1 MFFAAKHFDPQ
12 LGIDAH
18 TYLAPPGVWPT
29 LHIGIVMDPFDY
41 LPTIQ
46 VSPDNP
52 IVKGLSAM
60 DSAMQAGLDTIG
72 QGTAAPEVP
81 APPGAPA
88 GGGEMPAS
96 IPFPLGA
103 TVEVAGVRRANAG
116 TGGVDFHILVG
127 APMPVIKAPGGPQF
141 DDELFMGSRIV
152 LADGEPFSRISVP
165 VLACN
170 IVGLVPP
177 FRKKKAVKPLR
188 LSLMLP
194 TTFNVA
200 IPPQVFVG
208 GPPTI
213 SWGAMVQRGLFKALG
228 RAYTRVARRV
238 FKNMPPG
245 FLKCQVLRAEPVDIR
260 DGSVSVT
267 HEDFH
272 IPGRLPLSWTRVYA
286 SRDHGLAGHCGH
298 GWQTPADVRLAAEAD
313 GLLSL
318 QGPEEFALFPA
329 LPQAEGQQVLDV
341 VDGARLMRQG
351 TALVVRFKSGLRY
364 HFEDALSPEGQL
376 QAAAQPITRIEDACG
391 NHWRFVRQ
399 GGDLVRIA
407 ESGVDGL
414 PGRSIEVQS
423 RGGYIESMALRDPAT
438 GQDHPL
444 VRYRHADGDLLAA
457 IDALGAAREFAYLQH
472 RMARHTDR
480 TGLSFHYA
488 YDEQWRVVHAWG
500 DGGLHDY
507 RFAYNA
513 ALRQTEVTNSLGHL
527 TVVKFDEAGLP
538 LAEIDPLDG
547 VTTFE
552 YDDVGRTV
560 GVSEPGSLRT
570 SFSYDAYGN
579 LLQVRYPDGSTIGCE
594 YDGEGQLS
602 AIIDPLGQRWQHAC
616 DARGLPVS
624 QTDPLG
630 AITRFEHDRHGQL
643 VRHVTA
649 HDAITQLA
657 YDRHGLP
664 SEMTDPLGQTSRFAY
679 GVLGSLTM
687 HVDPLGRE
695 TRYEYDAKG
704 RLVRVTLPHGR
715 QVRCEYDAED
725 QIVLHVSEDG
735 TQSRLHYTGIGK
747 VAQLVQPNGKTIR
760 YDYDSEEQ
768 LVGITNQRGQR
779 YALAYDALGR
789 LVEEVDYWG
798 QSMRYT
804 YGASGYLQRRTDAMG
819 HSVMFDT
826 DAMGRVI
833 GKCFGDP
840 FNPGR
845 QTRESFVYDKAG
857 RLVEMRN
864 PASHIRRRFDAIGR
878 LIQEEQNGF
887 SVHSRY
893 DAMGQRIERRTSAGN
908 IVKVSYD
915 PRGQSSAVSI
925 NEQPSIRIARD
936 ALGRTVSEALGDRLQ
951 RQWRYDARGLPAA
964 QCLRRVDHDPHEAPV
979 FEVRY
984 EFDPRGNL
992 RRRSDSMLGEDRYDY
1007 DPMGHV
1013 MAHVDPLGRVERYI
1027 HDAAGDRLITHI
1039 RQSEM
1044 RRVMGGDA
1052 LPQDSWLREGEL
1064 NGASY
1069 MFDRA
1074 GNLCAR
1080 TQRRSGQE
1088 PATLHLQ
1095 WDANHRLRQ
1104 SSWQGGD
1111 RDGWQ
1116 TRYAYDA
1123 MGRRVCSSSTRPG
1136 GATRTTWYYWDGD
1149 VLLGEVAQQ
1158 EETGSAPVAAARW
1171 NAGGTL
1177 LDSASE
1183 RRRIF
1188 ALKLQHPQVREYV
1201 YRPDAAFEPLALI
1214 DRQAFDKATARLA
1227 TEGRPSFEGSV
1238 FLYHND
1244 INGAPTRLTDFHGNM
1259 VWCARYTAWGHAVL
1273 PKAAWVDQPLRLQG
1287 QQFDEDTGLH
1297 YNRYRYFDPHAGQF
1311 IGQDS
1316 IGLLGGPNLYGFAPN
1331 TFRWVDPL
1339 GQKCTHTAK
1348 NAKEIFA
1355 VIKAKWGGTKW
1366 DDPPMDAR
1374 AMREINAAIE
1384 RVRARDTSAFP
1395 HKDGTPYSNSPKD
1408 MDPNHMTSPD
1418 PAQTLNASGSYK
1430 EYTVKTPGVSGR
1442 GARRVVVDYVN
1453 RTAYYSHD
1461 HYHSFIDVTDWVFR

>member
-245 FLKCQVLRAEPVDIR
+245 LLKCQVLRAEPVDIR

-267 HEDFH
+267 HEDFS

-298 GWQTPADVRLAAEAD
+298 GWQTPADVRLAVEAD

-351 TALVVRFKSGLRY
+351 SALVVRFKSGLRY
-364 HFEDALSPEGQL
+364 HFEDALSPEGEP
-376 QAAAQPITRIEDACG
+376 QAAALPIARIEDACG

-399 GGDLVRIA
+399 GGELVRIA
-407 ESGVDGL
+407 ESGVNGL

-552 YDDVGRTV
+552 YDDAGRTV
-560 GVSEPGSLRT
+560 AVTAPGGLRT
-570 SFSYDAYGN
+570 GFTYDARGN
-579 LLQVRYPDGSTIGCE
+579 LLGVQRPDGSTIGCE
-594 YDGEGQLS
+594 YDDEDQLRV
-602 AIIDPLGQRWQHAC
+602 IVDPLGHCWQHTN
-616 DARGLPVS
+616 DARGLPAS

-630 AITRFEHDRHGQL
+630 AVTRFEYDAHGQL
-643 VRHVTA
+643 VRHVNA
-649 HDAITQLA
+649 RGAVTQLR
-657 YDRHGLP
+657 YDRYGLP
-664 SEMTDPLGQTSRFAY
+664 AQMIDALAHVTRFDYDALGRLRTQVNALGQRSRY
-679 GVLGSLTM
+679 
-687 HVDPLGRE
+687 HC
-695 TRYEYDAKG
+695 DAKG
-704 RLVRVTLPHGR
+704 RLQRITQHDGTQLT
-715 QVRCEYDAED
+715 CAYDAED
-725 QIVLHVSEDG
+725 RLARYADENGAVTELTYSG
-735 TQSRLHYTGIGK
+735 TGLIALR
-747 VAQLVQPNGKTIR
+747 VQPDGHAVR

-768 LVGITNQRGQR
+768 LVAVINPRGERHELTRDPLGRIVEEIDYWGQR
-779 YALAYDALGR
+779 RRFHYDASGRLLRSIDPMGRTISFRTDAMGRITHKTWPDTWGAGPAGAEDFRYDAAGRLVEARNAHSHFKHRFDALGR
-789 LVEEVDYWG
+789 LVEEQQG
-798 QSMRYT
+798 
-804 YGASGYLQRRTDAMG
+804 
-819 HSVMFDT
+819 
-826 DAMGRVI
+826 
-833 GKCFGDP
+833 
-840 FNPGR
+840 
-845 QTRESFVYDKAG
+845 SF
-857 RLVEMRN
+857 
-864 PASHIRRRFDAIGR
+864 
-878 LIQEEQNGF
+878 
-887 SVHSRY
+887 
-893 DAMGQRIERRTSAGN
+893 RIERAYDAAGNSVERKTSAGN
-908 IVKVSYD
+908 RVAVSYD
-915 PRGQSSAVSI
+915 LLNRPAAIAI
-925 NEQPSIRIARD
+925 NDETPITIERN
-936 ALGRTVSEALGDRLQ
+936 ALGQATVEHLSEHVVRTLRYNDQGLLAAQAVAKDGAPLFDTRFD
-951 RQWRYDARGLPAA
+951 YDAA
-964 QCLRRVDHDPHEAPV
+964 
-979 FEVRY
+979 
-984 EFDPRGNL
+984 GNL
-992 RRRSDSMLGEDRYDY
+992 TRRTDSQQGNDLYTH
-1007 DPMGHV
+1007 DPMGRILS
-1013 MAHVDPLGRVERYI
+1013 HVDPMGRVRHYLN
-1027 HDAAGDRLITHI
+1027 DPAGDRLRTSVRTVAMAQTASGQQQPEH
-1039 RQSEM
+1039 
-1044 RRVMGGDA
+1044 
-1052 LPQDSWLREGEL
+1052 WTREGEHE
-1064 NGASY
+1064 GWHY
-1069 MFDRA
+1069 VFDRA
-1074 GNLCAR
+1074 GNLTSR
-1080 TQRRSGQE
+1080 TQTRAPDQ
-1088 PATLHLQ
+1088 PALHLA
-1095 WDANHRLRQ
+1095 WDANQRLTQ
-1104 SSWQGGD
+1104 SRWERGPHHGEVTTY
-1111 RDGWQ
+1111 G
-1116 TRYAYDA
+1116 YDPL
-1123 MGRRVCSSSTRPG
+1123 GRRVFKRNT
-1136 GATRTTWYYWDGD
+1136 THTTWFFWDGD
-1149 VLLGEVAQQ
+1149 ALLGEACQENAVAPKAKK
-1158 EETGSAPVAAARW
+1158 SPV
-1171 NAGGTL
+1171 TSL
-1177 LDSASE
+1177 LE
-1183 RRRIF
+1183 RRRQEDAF
-1188 ALKLQHPQVREYV
+1188 RQLHAKTREFVLKPGT
-1201 YRPDAAFEPLALI
+1201 FEPLALI
-1214 DRQAFDKATARLA
+1214 DKDMPPPSVDTPEDTARVLHYHNA
-1227 TEGRPSFEGSV
+1227 PDGRP
-1238 FLYHND
+1238 LRMT
-1244 INGAPTRLTDFHGNM
+1244 TRDGQI
-1259 VWCARYTAWGHAVL
+1259 VWAVRYDVWGGIARKDCELLA
-1273 PKAAWVDQPLRLQG
+1273 QPIRCQG
-1287 QQFDEDTGLH
+1287 QQEDAETGLF
-1297 YNRYRYFDPHAGQF
+1297 YNRHRYFDPITGAYVSA
-1311 IGQDS
+1311 DP
-1316 IGLLGGPNLYGFAPN
+1316 IGLRGGVNPYAYGCSNPYF
-1331 TFRWVDPL
+1331 WIDPL
-1339 GQKCTHTAK
+1339 GLAASCERHLRSIDEQLQQGRRARIDVASK
-1348 NAKEIFA
+1348 
-1355 VIKAKWGGTKW
+1355 
-1366 DDPPMDAR
+1366 DD
-1374 AMREINAAIE
+1374 AIE
-1384 RVRARDTSAFP
+1384 LLLAYITGPAGRRGAFRNTTDQP
-1395 HKDGTPYSNSPKD
+1395 LPEGKKSE
-1408 MDPNHMTSPD
+1408 
-1418 PAQTLNASGSYK
+1418 SGSDWL
-1430 EYTVKTPGVSGR
+1430 PGGR
-1442 GARRVVVDYVN
+1442 GAYQREGTYHWDAADPN
-1453 RTAYYSHD
+1453 AKAGD
-1461 HYHSFIDVTDWVFR
+1461 HALEGNHLQIHNFDGKIIRIFFP

>member
-52 IVKGLSAM
+52 IVKGLGAM

-238 FKNMPPG
+238 FKNMPSG

-272 IPGRLPLSWTRVYA
+272 IPGRLPLNWTRIYA
-286 SRDHGLAGHCGH
+286 SRDHALPGHCGH
-298 GWQTPADVRLAAEAD
+298 GWQTPADVRLMVEAD

-364 HFEDALSPEGQL
+364 HFEDALSPEGEL
-376 QAAAQPITRIEDACG
+376 QAATLPITRIEDACG

-423 RGGYIESMALRDPAT
+423 SGGYIESMALRDPAT

-444 VRYRHADGDLLAA
+444 VRYLHADGDLLAA

-507 RFAYNA
+507 HFAYNA

-547 VTTFE
+547 VTTFAYDDAGRTVAVTDPEGLRTGFAYDARGNLLSVTQPDGNIVRSE
-552 YDDVGRTV
+552 YDDEDAVV
-560 GVSEPGSLRT
+560 AFVDPG
-570 SFSYDAYGN
+570 GH
-579 LLQVRYPDGSTIGCE
+579 
-594 YDGEGQLS
+594 
-602 AIIDPLGQRWQHAC
+602 RWEELC
-616 DARGLPVS
+616 DARGLAVS

-630 AITRFEHDRHGQL
+630 AVTRFEHDAYGQL
-643 VRHVTA
+643 VRHVNARGAVTLL
-649 HDAITQLA
+649 Q
-657 YDRHGLP
+657 YDRHGQVAAH
-664 SEMTDPLGQTSRFAY
+664 TDPLGYVSRFEY
-679 GVLGSLTM
+679 DLSGSPR
-687 HVDPLGRE
+687 VQIDALGRI
-695 TRYEYDAKG
+695 TRYHHDAKG
-704 RLVRVTLPHGR
+704 RLLRIEQPDDS
-715 QVRCEYDAED
+715 QIACEYDAED
-725 QIVLHVSEDG
+725 RIVRHTDEAGRQTKL
-735 TQSRLHYTGIGK
+735 TYTGAARIGRRIQ
-747 VAQLVQPNGKTIR
+747 ADGHAIH
-760 YDYDSEEQ
+760 YHYDSEER
-768 LVGITNQRGQR
+768 LIELTNERGER
-779 YALAYDALGR
+779 YELRYDALGR
-789 LVEEVDYWG
+789 ICEEVDYWG
-798 QSMRYT
+798 QSRRYHYDAAGRLTAAVDPLGQRIAFTTDKLGRITRKT
-804 YGASGYLQRRTDAMG
+804 YPDAMQPERLAQE
-819 HSVMFDT
+819 H
-826 DAMGRVI
+826 
-833 GKCFGDP
+833 
-840 FNPGR
+840 
-845 QTRESFVYDKAG
+845 FVYDTRG
-857 RLVEMRN
+857 QLVELRN
-864 PASHIRRRFDAIGR
+864 EASHVKYRFDAAGQ
-878 LIQEEQNGF
+878 LLEELQNGF
-887 SVHSRY
+887 RVAHRY
-893 DAMGQRIERRTSAGN
+893 DETGNRVLRESSAGN
-908 IVKVSYD
+908 RVISSFDLRDQLSSIAINDEPPVS
-915 PRGQSSAVSI
+915 V
-925 NEQPSIRIARD
+925 ARD
-936 ALGRTVSEALGDRLQ
+936 ALGRITHERLSPQVERRFAYDLNSRITAQAILKDAVSL
-951 RQWRYDARGLPAA
+951 
-964 QCLRRVDHDPHEAPV
+964 
-979 FEVRY
+979 
-984 EFDPRGNL
+984 FDT
-992 RRRSDSMLGEDRYDY
+992 RYDY
-1007 DPMGHV
+1007 DRAGNLAARRDSQQGVDAYHY
-1013 MAHVDPLGRVERYI
+1013 DPLGRVLEHINPLGRIERFF
-1027 HDAAGDRLITHI
+1027 HDPTGDRLQTRARQARATLHSNSGSEPADLRWTH
-1039 RQSEM
+1039 E
-1044 RRVMGGDA
+1044 GT
-1052 LPQDSWLREGEL
+1052 LDSLH
-1064 NGASY
+1064 Y
-1069 MFDRA
+1069 VFDRA
-1074 GNLCAR
+1074 GDLVSRRR
-1080 TQRRSGQE
+1080 TDVRSADE
-1088 PATLHLQ
+1088 DLDLL
-1095 WDANHRLRQ
+1095 WDANHRLVLSRK
-1104 SSWQGGD
+1104 GGQVTTY
-1111 RDGWQ
+1111 G
-1116 TRYAYDA
+1116 YDPL
-1123 MGRRVCSSSTRPG
+1123 GRRAFKRNPTH
-1136 GATRTTWYYWDGD
+1136 TTWFFWDGD
-1149 VLLGEVAQQ
+1149 ALLGEVKQPNHD
-1158 EETGSAPVAAARW
+1158 APQPATAAMGTAARLID
-1171 NAGGTL
+1171 AQKRQ
-1177 LDSASE
+1177 A
-1183 RRRIF
+1183 
-1188 ALKLQHPQVREYV
+1188 ALKTLHGLAREYV
-1201 YRPDAAFEPLALI
+1201 YRDQSFIPLLMI
-1214 DRQAFDKATARLA
+1214 DRQVPAA
-1227 TEGRPSFEGSV
+1227 SFV
-1238 FLYHND
+1238 CHFQVD
-1244 INGAPTRLTDFHGNM
+1244 PNGCPTRITDATGQTLWSASYATWGNITE
-1259 VWCARYTAWGHAVL
+1259 RHASDIAN
-1273 PKAAWVDQPLRLQG
+1273 PIRFQG
-1287 QQFDEDTGLH
+1287 QYFDEETGLH
-1297 YNRYRYFDPHAGQF
+1297 YNRYRYYDPHTARF
-1311 IGQDS
+1311 VSRDP
-1316 IGLLGGPNLYGFAPN
+1316 IGLLGGDDLHAYAKNPIE
-1331 TFRWVDPL
+1331 WIDPL
-1339 GQKCTHTAK
+1339 GLAK
-1348 NAKEIFA
+1348 KKQTRKGSTEPTLPEK
-1355 VIKAKWGGTKW
+1355 VIAMEGKLRLEHYFRSGDHAPAHFHLRGEGGLNIQIGQNGKPLNGKDELTKSQ
-1366 DDPPMDAR
+1366 
-1374 AMREINAAIE
+1374 REFVEKNKSKLRRGVDKIQRWHRYHNLP
-1384 RVRARDTSAFP
+1384 S
-1395 HKDGTPYSNSPKD
+1395 DGPC
-1408 MDPNHMTSPD
+1408 
-1418 PAQTLNASGSYK
+1418 
-1430 EYTVKTPGVSGR
+1430 
-1442 GARRVVVDYVN
+1442 
-1453 RTAYYSHD
+1453 
-1461 HYHSFIDVTDWVFR
+1461 

>member
-52 IVKGLSAM
+52 IVKGMAAV
-60 DSAMQAGLDTIG
+60 DGAMQAGLDTIG

-88 GGGEMPAS
+88 GGGEMPES

-141 DDELFMGSRIV
+141 EDELFMGSRIV
-152 LADGEPFSRISVP
+152 LADGEPFSRIGVP

-228 RAYTRVARRV
+228 RAYTRIARRV

-267 HEDFH
+267 HEDFSV
-272 IPGRLPLSWTRVYA
+272 PGRLPLSWTRVYA
-286 SRDHGLAGHCGH
+286 SRDHALPGHCGH
-298 GWQTPADVRLAAEAD
+298 GWQTPADVRLMAEAD

-364 HFEDALSPEGQL
+364 HFEDALSPEGAL
-376 QAAAQPITRIEDACG
+376 QAATLPIARIEDACG
-391 NHWRFVRQ
+391 NHWRFVRR
-399 GGDLVRIA
+399 GRDLVRIA

-560 GVSEPGSLRT
+560 AVTAPGGLRT
-570 SFSYDAYGN
+570 GFTYDARGN
-579 LLQVRYPDGSTIGCE
+579 LLGVRHPDGSIVGCE
-594 YDGEGQLS
+594 YDSDDQLL
-602 AIIDPLGQRWQHAC
+602 AVIDPLGHRWEHAS
-616 DARGLPVS
+616 DARGLPSS

-630 AITRFEHDRHGQL
+630 AVTRFEHDDRGQL
-643 VRHVTA
+643 VRHVNA
-649 HDAITQLA
+649 RGAVTQLR
-657 YDRHGLP
+657 YDRYGLP
-664 SEMTDPLGQTSRFAY
+664 AQMIDALTHVTRFDYDALGRLRTQVNALGQRSRY
-679 GVLGSLTM
+679 
-687 HVDPLGRE
+687 HC
-695 TRYEYDAKG
+695 DAKG
-704 RLVRVTLPHGR
+704 RLQRITQHDGAQLT
-715 QVRCEYDAED
+715 CAYDAED
-725 QIVLHVSEDG
+725 RLVRYADENGAITELTYSG
-735 TQSRLHYTGIGK
+735 TGLIARR
-747 VAQLVQPNGKTIR
+747 VQPDGHAVR

-768 LVGITNQRGQR
+768 LVAVVNPRGER
-779 YALAYDALGR
+779 HELTRDPLGR
-789 LVEEVDYWG
+789 IVEEIDYWG
-798 QSMRYT
+798 QCRRFHYD
-804 YGASGYLQRRTDAMG
+804 ASGRLLRSIDPMGRTISF
-819 HSVMFDT
+819 HT
-826 DAMGRVI
+826 DAMGRI
-833 GKCFGDP
+833 THKTWPEISGGAPAGAEDF
-840 FNPGR
+840 R
-845 QTRESFVYDKAG
+845 YDAAG
-857 RLVEMRN
+857 RLVEARN
-864 PASHIRRRFDAIGR
+864 AHSHFKHRFDALGH
-878 LIQEEQNGF
+878 LVEEQQGSF
-887 SVHSRY
+887 
-893 DAMGQRIERRTSAGN
+893 RIERAYDAAGNSVERKTSAGN
-908 IVKVSYD
+908 RVAVRYD
-915 PRGQSSAVSI
+915 LLNRPAEIAI
-925 NEQPSIRIARD
+925 NDEPPITIERN
-936 ALGRTVSEALGDRLQ
+936 ALGQATAEHLSEHVVRTLRYNDQGLVAAQAVAKDGAPLFDTRFD
-951 RQWRYDARGLPAA
+951 YDAA
-964 QCLRRVDHDPHEAPV
+964 
-979 FEVRY
+979 
-984 EFDPRGNL
+984 GNL
-992 RRRSDSMLGEDRYDY
+992 TRRTDSQQGNDLYTH
-1007 DPMGHV
+1007 DPMGRILS
-1013 MAHVDPLGRVERYI
+1013 HVDPMGRVRHYLS
-1027 HDAAGDRLITHI
+1027 DPAGDRLRTNVRIVAMAQTASGQQQPEH
-1039 RQSEM
+1039 
-1044 RRVMGGDA
+1044 
-1052 LPQDSWLREGEL
+1052 WTREGEHE
-1064 NGASY
+1064 GWHY
-1069 MFDRA
+1069 VFDRA
-1074 GNLCAR
+1074 GNLTSR
-1080 TQRRSGQE
+1080 TQTRAPNQ
-1088 PATLHLQ
+1088 PALHLA
-1095 WDANHRLRQ
+1095 WDTNQRLTQ
-1104 SSWQGGD
+1104 SRWERGPHHGEVTTY
-1111 RDGWQ
+1111 G
-1116 TRYAYDA
+1116 YDPL
-1123 MGRRVCSSSTRPG
+1123 GRRVFKRNT
-1136 GATRTTWYYWDGD
+1136 THTTWFFWDGD
-1149 VLLGEVAQQ
+1149 ALLGEACQ
-1158 EETGSAPVAAARW
+1158 ENALVPKTKKSPV
-1171 NAGGTL
+1171 TSL
-1177 LDSASE
+1177 LE
-1183 RRRIF
+1183 RRKQED
-1188 ALKLQHPQVREYV
+1188 ALRQLHAKTREFV
-1201 YRPDAAFEPLALI
+1201 LKPGTFEPLALI
-1214 DRQAFDKATARLA
+1214 DKEMPPSSVDTSEDTARVLH
-1227 TEGRPSFEGSV
+1227 
-1238 FLYHND
+1238 YHND
-1244 INGAPTRLTDFHGNM
+1244 PDGR
-1259 VWCARYTAWGHAVL
+1259 
-1273 PKAAWVDQPLRLQG
+1273 PLRMTTRDGQIVWAVRYDVWGGIARKDCELLAQPIRCQG
-1287 QQFDEDTGLH
+1287 QQEDAETGLF
-1297 YNRYRYFDPHAGQF
+1297 YNRHRYFDPI
-1311 IGQDS
+1311 IGAYVSADP
-1316 IGLLGGPNLYGFAPN
+1316 IGLRGGVNPYAYGCSNPYF
-1331 TFRWVDPL
+1331 WIDPL
-1339 GQKCTHTAK
+1339 GLAASCERHLRSIDEQLQQGRRARIDVASK
-1348 NAKEIFA
+1348 
-1355 VIKAKWGGTKW
+1355 
-1366 DDPPMDAR
+1366 DD
-1374 AMREINAAIE
+1374 AIE
-1384 RVRARDTSAFP
+1384 LLLAYTTGPAGRRGAFRNTTDQP
-1395 HKDGTPYSNSPKD
+1395 LPEGKKSE
-1408 MDPNHMTSPD
+1408 
-1418 PAQTLNASGSYK
+1418 SGSDWL
-1430 EYTVKTPGVSGR
+1430 PGGR
-1442 GARRVVVDYVN
+1442 GAYQREGTYHWDAADPN
-1453 RTAYYSHD
+1453 AKAGD
-1461 HYHSFIDVTDWVFR
+1461 HALEGNHLQIHNFDGKIIRIFFP